1 MALKRHPVGTPRR
14 PAKVRRG
21 NGEHRGIPTPEEC
34 PPAPRDQ
41 RPTNATVS
49 PTTDTDEVKL
59 PVTTVGP
66 LQYPAPRADDDS
78 SCSNSSIY
86 TATTLSYSS
95 RSDEA
100 ESMRRHENS
109 EEQSDGDSSIVQLGD
124 SCRQQ
129 TPAAPLASD
138 LGVTATQIG
147 LVTSTTPEKVAS
159 VHQSPQPNASA
170 GTPHASRVPDTQEET
185 ADISPPL
192 LFPFA
197 SPPPGVIP
205 ECPLIECPRAAW
217 NAAPLCVHQPETVAL
232 TQPDAY
238 IFFHVPTQ
246 QLSFVF
252 KMSNCLSST
261 DDLLIAL

>member
-1 MALKRHPVGTPRR
+1 MALKRRPVGTPRR

-34 PPAPRDQ
+34 PQAPRDKS
-41 RPTNATVS
+41 PTNATAS

-59 PVTTVGP
+59 PVGP
-66 LQYPAPRADDDS
+66 LQYPAPKVDEDS

-86 TATTLSYSS
+86 TATT

-138 LGVTATQIG
+138 IGVAATQIG
-147 LVTSTTPEKVAS
+147 LVTSATLEKGAS

-205 ECPLIECPRAAW
+205 ECPLMECPRAA
-217 NAAPLCVHQPETVAL
+217 
-232 TQPDAY
+232 
-238 IFFHVPTQ
+238 
-246 QLSFVF
+246 
-252 KMSNCLSST
+252 
-261 DDLLIAL
+261 